1 MTVDA
6 ASLNAAPVG
15 ATRERPAN
23 RLLSFHRQ
31 LCLHSGV
38 HSRLVQYF
46 ISSAIALLAAFAAAL
61 FLCNIAHAELV
72 APREPLFALPTSTL
86 FWILGTEAT
95 ALAFACVFMRPSRLK
110 LGLVLWFAATV
121 VIYRL
126 GLHWQ
131 GVHSLSGYI
140 ASLAHTFGPSSGLA
154 ITLLDLLFS
163 YLFTGSA
170 VLLLWD
176 FLTGPEEIELKATCI
191 HCGGHIAFSSGNL
204 GQKILCPHCS
214 KETTLHKSGMRK
226 MSCYFCK
233 GHIEFP
239 TYAIGE
245 KIHCPHCNRDI
256 TLKDAQIEIATNWRR
271 YWELAGKPDC
281 HNREKCE

>member
-6 ASLNAAPVG
+6 ASLKAAPAG

-31 LCLHSGV
+31 LCFHSGV
-38 HSRLVQYF
+38 QSGLIQYF

-61 FLCNIAHAELV
+61 FLCNIAHAKLV
-72 APREPLFALPTSTL
+72 APRDPLFALRTNTL
-86 FWILGTEAT
+86 FWILGSEAVVL
-95 ALAFACVFMRPSRLK
+95 ALACVYTRPPRLK

-121 VIYRL
+121 VTYRL
-126 GLHWQ
+126 GLQWQ

-140 ASLAHTFGPSSGLA
+140 ASLAHTFNLSNAFA
-154 ITLLDLLFS
+154 ITFLDLLFS
-163 YLFTGSA
+163 YLFMGSA
-170 VLLLWD
+170 ALLLWD
-176 FLTGPEEIELKATCI
+176 CLTGREEVQLKATCI

-204 GQKILCPHCS
+204 GQKTLCPHCS
-214 KETTLHKSGMRK
+214 KETTLHKPGMRK

-239 TYAIGE
+239 AHAIGE
-245 KIHCPHCNRDI
+245 KIHCPHCNMDI
-256 TLKDAQIEIATNWRR
+256 TLKE
-271 YWELAGKPDC
+271 PV
-281 HNREKCE
+281 